1 MAARLLR
8 APSGRSPRL
17 LLWAASLAGAAWLG
31 WRIYGALGGAAVAP
45 LADLAPVRVAMAISQ
60 NVPRYLSGLGTV
72 LPSSDVLVKSR
83 VDGQLLRL
91 HFSEGARVEAGDL
104 LAEIDPRPFEA
115 ALGQARGNLARDEAQ
130 LANARRDLARYRKL
144 AGGDY
149 IAAQQI
155 DAQAALVRQYEGM
168 VQTDRAA
175 VEAARLQL
183 EYSRVTAPVGGR
195 AGLRQ
200 VDTGNQV
207 RASDAAGIVRITEER
222 PCDVLFTLPESQ
234 VGLVAAALRR
244 RERDPSAGPLP
255 VQAWDREGSRL
266 LATGELLSLDNQIDP
281 ATGTV
286 RLKARFANEDGSL
299 FPNQFVNARL
309 LVEILDNAVTV
320 PASAVQLGAAGNY
333 VYQIE
338 RAEAAEGPSPG
349 GSGKPASPRGGGA
362 SADGIARLRKV
373 VAGLTE
379 DDVSVIEK
387 GVAPGELIAVDGLDR
402 LREGMPVRIAAS
414 AETPRL
420 PAN

>member
-1 MAARLLR
+1 M
-8 APSGRSPRL
+8 SPRFPRAFPL
-17 LLWAASLAGAAWLG
+17 RGRIIFLAALLAGAAWLG
-31 WRIYGALGGAAVAP
+31 WRVYGALGGAGHSP
-45 LADLAPVRVAMAISQ
+45 GPELAPVRVASAIVQ

-72 LPSSDVLVKSR
+72 LPSSDVLVRSR
-83 VDGQLLRL
+83 VDGQLLGL
-91 HFSEGARVEAGDL
+91 HFFEGGRVKEGDL
-104 LAEIDPRPFEA
+104 LAEIDPRPFQA
-115 ALGQARGNLARDEAQ
+115 ALEQARGNLARDEAQ

-149 IAAQQI
+149 IAQQQI
-155 DAQAALVRQYEGM
+155 DSQAALVRQYEGI

-183 EYSRVTAPVGGR
+183 EYSRVTAPVSGR

-200 VDTGNQV
+200 VDIGNQV
-207 RASDAAGIVRITEER
+207 RASDASGIVRITQES

-244 RERDPSAGPLP
+244 RENDPAAAPLP
-255 VQAWDREGSRL
+255 VQAWDREGTRL

-286 RLKARFANEDGSL
+286 RLKARFANEDRSL

-309 LVEILDNAVTV
+309 LVQVLEGVVTV
-320 PASAVQLGAAGNY
+320 PTAAVQLGAAGNY

-338 RAEAAEGPSPG
+338 RTEAG
-349 GSGKPASPRGGGA
+349 GAPPAGRPADPAGPRGGGS

-373 VAGLTE
+373 VAGLSE
-379 DDVSVIEK
+379 DAVSVIDS
-387 GVAPGELIAVDGLDR
+387 GVAPGELVAVDGLDR
-402 LREGMPVRIAAS
+402 LRDGLPVRIAATT
-414 AETPRL
+414 ETPL
-420 PAN
+420 LMTE